1 MPTVIK
7 INSKNVGMNMVK
19 MATNTFFFQNNK
31 SLKLKIT
38 PQYYI
43 HLNHSF
49 QNEPTILYAFPVHS
63 HRGIQFPALGCTLLP
78 LSHNKCFLFHRKIK

>member
-19 MATNTFFFQNNK
+19 MATNTFFQNNK

-38 PQYYI
+38 PQY
-43 HLNHSF
+43 
-49 QNEPTILYAFPVHS
+49 
-63 HRGIQFPALGCTLLP
+63 
-78 LSHNKCFLFHRKIK
+78 